1 MFATNR
7 TEFCHYRPGQ
17 FSPPSP
23 LWRICFSLD
32 FNFFCLGSFIVRFS
46 LLFLPFSFFT
56 PTLSFFLPLYVLFCG
71 CDTHCLALLCSWF
84 PSKHIDS
91 PRSPTLPT
99 HPSLSTP
106 SFSPLSLAIA
116 FVPLPGDTLQRVLHG
131 GGQFYVSYGEP
142 VPQHVGDSFFI
153 PKGKPHAF
161 DGQLHGPFGSR
172 LLGGFDAWADVA
184 DGSPRRRGDA
194 GPVDCKSHGQA
205 GTADGLDV
213 APRVGMNPQI
223 SGTKRP

>member
-1 MFATNR
+1 MLQTERSWQLNTFRSTCLPQTAQSFAIITQVSSL
-7 TEFCHYRPGQ
+7 H
-17 FSPPSP
+17 P
-23 LWRICFSLD
+23 LLFGASASLLTLI
-32 FNFFCLGSFIVRFS
+32 FFCLGSFIVRFS

-56 PTLSFFLPLYVLFCG
+56 PPLSFFLPLYVLFCG

-161 DGQLHGPFGSR
+161 DGQLHGPS
-172 LLGGFDAWADVA
+172 LVLVQW
-184 DGSPRRRGDA
+184 SPPYHDNYIIPTTG
-194 GPVDCKSHGQA
+194 CK
-205 GTADGLDV
+205 GL
-213 APRVGMNPQI
+213 
-223 SGTKRP
+223 